1 MSDMQAEPSYGERA
15 SIPVRHEA
23 GTFDQLREGV
33 GYLHDRIDLLTHRLE
48 TVLGPDFPQMVEQ
61 DKVPDFAPIQKL
73 SLDLQRAAGRIDNL
87 LARLVL

>member
-1 MSDMQAEPSYGERA
+1 MSETADYGQAERA
-15 SIPVRHEA
+15 SIPVSSEA
-23 GTFDQLREGV
+23 GTIDQMREGL

-48 TVLGPDFPQMVEQ
+48 SVLGPDFPQMVEQ

-73 SLDLQRAAGRIDNL
+73 SLELARAGGRIDNL